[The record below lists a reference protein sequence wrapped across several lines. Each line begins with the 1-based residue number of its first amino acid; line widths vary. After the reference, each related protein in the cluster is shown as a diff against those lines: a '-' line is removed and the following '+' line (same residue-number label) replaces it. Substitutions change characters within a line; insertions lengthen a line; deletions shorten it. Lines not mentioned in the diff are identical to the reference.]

1 MTQIYNRNTAR
12 PKRFV
17 AIAAAALMASTA
29 AGTAFAQ
36 QTTSPTQPS
45 AATASDSRD
54 GSMMRRGDGKGM
66 SGQRGERGGKEFKG
80 HGGMRGMGGMG
91 RMGGGGR
98 HAGMM
103 ARMFTPAHVA
113 DALSTIETG
122 IGVRPDQMEAWRK
135 FTAAVVAFADASQP
149 PRMGMGMGQGRGMMM
164 PNAGADTSDDATAM
178 ADDTDSTAMAD
189 EETDDTAASDEAMQ
203 SDSETDT
210 GDQAKP
216 QFRGFQMLDRMAD
229 RAIAQA
235 GKAEAL
241 KSALAEVEAVL
252 TPEQITGVQSI
263 VRSMMRDARGERRMQ
278 MRGHGGGRGNMGGD
292 HGRGDGQGHHGSR
305 GSDDSRGGRG
315 DQRPGRG

>member
-149 PRMGMGMGQGRGMMM
+149 PRMGMGQGRGMMM
-164 PNAGADTSDDATAM
+164 PNAGADTSDDDTAM

-252 TPEQITGVQSI
+252 TPEQITGAQSI
-263 VRSMMRDARGERRMQ
+263 VRSMMRDAHGKRGMQ
-278 MRGHGGGRGNMGGD
+278 MRGHGGGRGD
-292 HGRGDGQGHHGSR
+292 
-305 GSDDSRGGRG
+305 GGRG
-315 DQRPGRG
+315 DMGGHHRRGGDSDGGFHGRDGGDDRRPDRR

>member
-1 MTQIYNRNTAR
+1 MTQLHNRPAGR
-12 PKRFV
+12 PSRFV

-36 QTTSPTQPS
+36 QTTSPAQPS

-54 GSMMRRGDGKGM
+54 MPMMGRGDGKGM

-91 RMGGGGR
+91 GMGHGGR

-164 PNAGADTSDDATAM
+164 PNSEDDDTAM
-178 ADDTDSTAMAD
+178 ADDTDTTAMAD

-203 SDSETDT
+203 SEEETDT
-210 GDQAKP
+210 SDQAKP
-216 QFRGFQMLDRMAD
+216 QFRGFRMLDRMAD

-263 VRSMMRDARGERRMQ
+263 VRSMMRDAHATRGMQ
-278 MRGHGGGRGNMGGD
+278 MRGHGGGRGDMHGGY
-292 HGRGDGQGHHGSR
+292 GRGG
-305 GSDDSRGGRG
+305 DSRGGDRH
-315 DQRPGRG
+315 

>member
-1 MTQIYNRNTAR
+1 MTQIHNRPTTR
-12 PKRFV
+12 SKGFV

-36 QTTSPTQPS
+36 QASPAQPS

-54 GSMMRRGDGKGM
+54 GSMMRRSGGPRM
-66 SGQRGERGGKEFKG
+66 SEQRGQRGGKEFNG
-80 HGGMRGMGGMG
+80 RGMGGMPGMG

-122 IGVRPDQMEAWRK
+122 IGVRPDQMEAWRT

-149 PRMGMGMGQGRGMMM
+149 PRMGMGQGRGMMM
-164 PNAGADTSDDATAM
+164 PNAGTDTSDDDTAM
-178 ADDTDSTAMAD
+178 AGEATDSD
-189 EETDDTAASDEAMQ
+189 NETDTAAASDEAMQ
-203 SDSETDT
+203 DDNDDSASNA
-210 GDQAKP
+210 GQASS
-216 QFRGFQMLDRMAD
+216 QFRGFRMLDRMAD

-241 KSALAEVEAVL
+241 KSALAEVEGVL
-252 TPEQITGVQSI
+252 TPEQISNAQSI
-263 VRSMMRDARGERRMQ
+263 VRSMMRDAHGKRGMQ
-278 MRGHGGGRGNMGGD
+278 MRGHGGGRGDMGGHRGRGGD
-292 HGRGDGQGHHGSR
+292 SSGGFHGRG
-305 GSDDSRGGRG
+305 GSDRR
-315 DQRPGRG
+315 

>member
-1 MTQIYNRNTAR
+1 MTQIHSR
-12 PKRFV
+12 PTTRSKGFV

-36 QTTSPTQPS
+36 QASPAQPS

-54 GSMMRRGDGKGM
+54 GSMMRRSGGPRM
-66 SGQRGERGGKEFKG
+66 SEQRGQRGGKEFNG
-80 HGGMRGMGGMG
+80 RGIGGMPGMG

-122 IGVRPDQMEAWRK
+122 IGVRPDQMEAWRT

-149 PRMGMGMGQGRGMMM
+149 PRMGMGMGMGQGRGMMM
-164 PNAGADTSDDATAM
+164 PNAGTDTSDDDTAM
-178 ADDTDSTAMAD
+178 AGEATDSD
-189 EETDDTAASDEAMQ
+189 NETDTAAASDEAMQ
-203 SDSETDT
+203 DDSDDSASNA
-210 GDQAKP
+210 GQARS
-216 QFRGFQMLDRMAD
+216 QFRGFRMLDRMAD

-241 KSALAEVEAVL
+241 KSALAEVEAIL
-252 TPEQITGVQSI
+252 TPEQISNAQSI
-263 VRSMMRDARGERRMQ
+263 VRSMMRDAHGKRGME
-278 MRGHGGGRGNMGGD
+278 MRGYGGGRGD
-292 HGRGDGQGHHGSR
+292 
-305 GSDDSRGGRG
+305 GGRG
-315 DQRPGRG
+315 DMGGHHRRGGDSDGGFHGRDGGDDRRPDRR

>member
-36 QTTSPTQPS
+36 QTTSPMQPS

-98 HAGMM
+98 HVGMM

-164 PNAGADTSDDATAM
+164 PNAGADTSDDDTAM
-178 ADDTDSTAMAD
+178 AGESTDSGN
-189 EETDDTAASDEAMQ
+189 ETDTAAASDEAMQ
-203 SDSETDT
+203 DDSDDSASNA
-210 GDQAKP
+210 GQASS
-216 QFRGFQMLDRMAD
+216 QFRGFRMLDRMAD

-263 VRSMMRDARGERRMQ
+263 VRSMMRDAHGKRGMQ
-278 MRGHGGGRGNMGGD
+278 MRGHGGGRGD
-292 HGRGDGQGHHGSR
+292 
-305 GSDDSRGGRG
+305 GGRG
-315 DQRPGRG
+315 DTGGHHRRGGDSDGGFHGRDGGDDRRPDRR

>member
-1 MTQIYNRNTAR
+1 MTQLHNRPAGR
-12 PKRFV
+12 PSRFV
-17 AIAAAALMASTA
+17 AIAAAALMASTT

-36 QTTSPTQPS
+36 QTTSPAQPS

-54 GSMMRRGDGKGM
+54 MPMMGRGDGKGM

-91 RMGGGGR
+91 HGGR

-164 PNAGADTSDDATAM
+164 PNSEDDDTAM
-178 ADDTDSTAMAD
+178 ADDTDTPAMAD

-203 SDSETDT
+203 SEEETDT
-210 GDQAKP
+210 SDQAKP
-216 QFRGFQMLDRMAD
+216 QFRGFRMLDRMAD

-252 TPEQITGVQSI
+252 TPEQITGAQSI
-263 VRSMMRDARGERRMQ
+263 VRSMMRDAHAKRGMQ